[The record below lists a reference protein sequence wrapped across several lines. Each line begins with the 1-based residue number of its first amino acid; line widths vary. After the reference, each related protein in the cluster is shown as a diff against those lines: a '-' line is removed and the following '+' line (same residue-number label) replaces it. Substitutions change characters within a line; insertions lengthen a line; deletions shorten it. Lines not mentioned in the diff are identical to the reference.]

1 VLFLAIRHHLGFLPD
16 LANVPWRL
24 MLYEGG
30 ESERTATLDRSLE
43 DLHRICAFDV
53 VEAIDF
59 RDGETGSRPLA
70 LLERRH
76 D

>member
-1 VLFLAIRHHLGFLPD
+1 
-16 LANVPWRL
+16 

-30 ESERTATLDRSLE
+30 ESERTTTLDRSLE

-59 RDGETGSRPLA
+59 RDGETGARPLA
-70 LLERRH
+70 LLGAADDH
-76 D
+76 